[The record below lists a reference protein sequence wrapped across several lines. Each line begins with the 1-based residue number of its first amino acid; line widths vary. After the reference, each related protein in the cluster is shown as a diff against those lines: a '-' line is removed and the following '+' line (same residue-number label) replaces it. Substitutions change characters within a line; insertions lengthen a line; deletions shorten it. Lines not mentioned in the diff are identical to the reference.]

1 MQKKIKAKQRPLIH
15 KLENNF
21 IQINLYEENKYYK
34 YEIQNNRLRT
44 QKKKKK
50 NMTWF
55 VGR

>member
-44 QKKKKK
+44 QKK